1 MQCMMWSVKVE
12 VGESI
17 MWCVEREVVES
28 VGVCW
33 KYGCSV

>member
-12 VGESI
+12 VGESM

-33 KYGCSV
+33 EYGCSV

>member
-12 VGESI
+12 VGESM
-17 MWCVEREVVES
+17 MWCVEREVVEI

-33 KYGCSV
+33 EYRCSV

>member
-1 MQCMMWSVKVE
+1 MQCMMWSVKVV

-28 VGVCW
+28 VGVSW